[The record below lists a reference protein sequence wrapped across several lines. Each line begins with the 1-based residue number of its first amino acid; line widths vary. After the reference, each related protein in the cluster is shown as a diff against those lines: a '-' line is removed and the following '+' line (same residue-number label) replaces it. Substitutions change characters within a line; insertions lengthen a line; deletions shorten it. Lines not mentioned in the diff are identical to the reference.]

1 MIIHRAHVYRLYPT
15 DEQEQ
20 TLCQW
25 IGAVRFTYNIA
36 LEQRRDW
43 YRPGRTFSF
52 ASQCR
57 ELTALRSE
65 VEWLR
70 DAPSQ
75 PLQQA
80 LKDLDRAYV
89 NWWKGRANAPQPRK
103 RGRNDSMRFP
113 AQASF
118 DFRRLSRHWGEVKLP
133 KLGWI
138 RLRWDREIPGTV
150 KNITIARR
158 AGLWTVSCQYV
169 QETVDPAPS
178 LLPAVGIDRGVVVFA
193 ALSNGTQIAPAACGK
208 KARKALSRAQR
219 KLSRKRKGSNNR
231 R

>member
-15 DEQEQ
+15 DEQEE
-20 TLCQW
+20 TLTQW
-25 IGAVRFTYNIA
+25 IGAVRFTYNLA

-43 YRPGRTFSF
+43 YRPGRTFTYPG
-52 ASQCR
+52 QCR

-89 NWWKGRANAPQPRK
+89 NWWEGRANAPKPRK
-103 RGRNDSMRFP
+103 RGQNDSMRFP
-113 AQASF
+113 DKASF
-118 DFRRLSRHWGEVKLP
+118 DLRRISRHWGEVKLP

-138 RLRWDREIPGTV
+138 RLRFDREIPGAVKTV
-150 KNITIARR
+150 TIVRK

-169 QETVDPAPS
+169 RETVDPAAS

-193 ALSNGTQIAPAACGK
+193 ALSNGTLIAPVACGK
-208 KARKALSRAQR
+208 K
-219 KLSRKRKGSNNR
+219 
-231 R
+231 